1 MTETSET
8 TKSKPSTIHRWIRRG
23 FITWAFVSTAWLVN
37 SVRTQGVDPAFL
49 KSSPAVSL
57 VDGDMVLEFL
67 PTTTQVDTGL
77 IFFCGSGIAAEA
89 YAPLLHPIAEEGHR
103 VCIVRL
109 PWRFAPME
117 SHRQE
122 AIDRAIRLI
131 QDYPE
136 ISHWVVSGHSLGG
149 ALACRAVKSKISG
162 VSGVVLLGTTHPK
175 TDDLSWSSTPVT
187 KVYASKDG
195 IAPPE
200 VVLAN
205 KKLLPSSTT
214 WVEIKGGNHSQFGH
228 YGHQLLDGT
237 PTISRSDQQ
246 KIAGSAIL
254 DMLEKV
260 SVSNVK
266 QRNAPESTTGE
277 VSSSKSS
284 PPSR

>member
-1 MTETSET
+1 MAET
-8 TKSKPSTIHRWIRRG
+8 TKPKLSTIRRWIRRG

-49 KSSPAVSL
+49 RSSAAVSL

-89 YAPLLHPIAEEGHR
+89 YAPLLHPIAEEGYR

-117 SHRQE
+117 SHRQK

-131 QDYPE
+131 QDCPE
-136 ISHWVVSGHSLGG
+136 ISNWVVSGHSLGG
-149 ALACRAVKSKISG
+149 ALACRAVSSKMSG
-162 VSGVVLLGTTHPK
+162 VSGAVLLGTTHPK
-175 TDDLSWSSTPVT
+175 ADDLSWCSTPVT
-187 KVYASKDG
+187 KVYASKDR

-205 KKLLPSSTT
+205 KKLLPSSTR

-237 PTISRSDQQ
+237 PTISRNDQQ
-246 KIAGSAIL
+246 QMACSAIL
-254 DMLEKV
+254 DMLHKV
-260 SVSNVK
+260 SGNNVQQPNASDSATGAVSN
-266 QRNAPESTTGE
+266 
-277 VSSSKSS
+277 SKSS
-284 PPSR
+284 PPNR